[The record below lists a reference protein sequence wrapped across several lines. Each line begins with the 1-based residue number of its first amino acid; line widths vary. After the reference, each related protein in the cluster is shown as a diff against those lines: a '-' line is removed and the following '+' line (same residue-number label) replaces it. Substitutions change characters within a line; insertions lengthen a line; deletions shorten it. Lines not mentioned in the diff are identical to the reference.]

1 MGELVRLEVEDGVG
15 VIRVDNPRLNAVSQQ
30 VTRELHACVRDIAG
44 RDDVRAA
51 VVWGGRTIFAAG
63 ADVTELQALGPAEVK
78 PIISRL
84 HDALNAL
91 EDLPIVTIAAINGYA
106 LGGGLE
112 LAMSADLR
120 YAGTGAKLGQPEIQ
134 LGIIPGAGGTQR
146 LPRLVGL
153 SRAKD
158 LIYTGRHLK
167 AEEALSIGLVDRV
180 FDDDEVYGRALEDAK
195 AFAKGPT
202 QALRAAKLAIQ
213 HGTEADLRSGLVL
226 ERELFIDLFV
236 TEDQKTGMRSLLEEG
251 PGKATFTGS

>member
-1 MGELVRLEVEDGVG
+1 MEELVRLDVGDGVAT
-15 VIRVDNPRLNAVSQQ
+15 IRIDNPRLNAISQQ
-30 VTRELHACVRDIAG
+30 VTREFRTCVDEVAAR
-44 RDDVRAA
+44 REVRAL

-63 ADVTELQALGPAEVK
+63 ADVAEMQPLSPAEVE
-78 PIISRL
+78 PVITRL
-84 HDALNAL
+84 HGALDAL
-91 EDLPIVTIAAINGYA
+91 EDLPIVTISAINGYA

-112 LAMSADLR
+112 LAMSTDLR
-120 YAGTGAKLGQPEIQ
+120 YAGGGAKLGQPEIQ

-146 LPRLVGL
+146 LPRLVGV

-180 FDDDEVYGRALEDAK
+180 FDDDEVYAKALEDAG

-202 QALRAAKLAIQ
+202 QALRAAKLAIHNGMQ
-213 HGTEADLRSGLVL
+213 TDLRSGLVL
-226 ERELFIDLFV
+226 ERELFADLFA
-236 TEDQKTGMRSLLEEG
+236 TEDQKVGMRSLLEEG

>member
-1 MGELVRLEVEDGVG
+1 MGELVRLDVEDGVAT
-15 VIRVDNPRLNAVSQQ
+15 IRIDNPRLNAISQH
-30 VTRELHACVRDIAG
+30 VTRELKTCVDEVAG
-44 RDDVRAA
+44 REDVRAL
-51 VVWGGRTIFAAG
+51 VVWGGRIIFAAG
-63 ADVTELQALGPAEVK
+63 ADVSEMQPLSPSEAEPV
-78 PIISRL
+78 ITRL
-84 HDALNAL
+84 HDALDAL

-120 YAGTGAKLGQPEIQ
+120 YAGEGARLGQPEIQ

-146 LPRLVGL
+146 LPRLIGL

-158 LIYTGRHLK
+158 LIFTGRHVK

-180 FDDDEVYGRALEDAK
+180 FDDDEVYEKALEDAR

-202 QALRAAKLAIQ
+202 QALRAAKLAIMGGMQ
-213 HGTEADLRSGLVL
+213 TDLRSGLGL
-226 ERELFIDLFV
+226 ERRLFVDLFA

-251 PGKATFTGS
+251 PGKATFSGR